1 MSTGN
6 RRKGQGSSNKVPHN
20 RRNLGGRVGGKQN
33 STGSP
38 TNNASQN
45 NESNSSKRN
54 ISSGNGKSGN
64 VKLDAKKV
72 VIKTKITIITIGII
86 AAVAAVFILVTLAIS
101 FITAIF
107 VIDDDSSSSSDS
119 ATSTAATSDV
129 EVIEY
134 DENNNPIVT
143 YYSPEDYIKGL
154 TYAYIGDNTSEEVY
168 KVYAVVFRNV
178 VALINKGDINKEEY
192 NFTKPSTIP
201 ANSSSLIG
209 SAINSVNKEILKDE
223 NNNIIKPK
231 INTECTSSDIEQC
244 PTSSGTSLTIVEDLI
259 LNSQKITKKFFYF
272 TILIAK

>member
-20 RRNLGGRVGGKQN
+20 RRKSGGKVGGKPN
-33 STGSP
+33 STGST
-38 TNNASQN
+38 TNNEQQNSASNKSQSNHANGN
-45 NESNSSKRN
+45 NKT
-54 ISSGNGKSGN
+54 GN
-64 VKLDAKKV
+64 VKLDAKKAI
-72 VIKTKITIITIGII
+72 IKTKITIITIGIVV
-86 AAVAAVFILVTLAIS
+86 AVAAVFILVTLAIS

-107 VIDDDSSSSSDS
+107 VIDEGSSSSDS
-119 ATSTAATSDV
+119 STSTAATSDV

-154 TYAYIGDNTSEEVY
+154 TYSYIGDNTSEEVY

-178 VALINKGDINKEEY
+178 VTLINKGDINKEEY
-192 NFTKPSTIP
+192 NFAKPSTIP

-223 NNNIIKPK
+223 NNDIIKPK

-244 PTSSGTSLTIVEDLI
+244 PTSSGIALTIVEDLI
-259 LNSQKITKKFFYF
+259 VNNQKN
-272 TILIAK
+272 LIDEETLF